1 MLNKKTLLVLICA
14 ISLYVGFVV
23 FSDISI
29 LLEKFKNFDFIY
41 LLFSLL
47 LIFISYL
54 IRGIRYDYL
63 LKKISI
69 HLPLKQSVMLF
80 FAGLAL
86 GITPGKFGEVIKSSF
101 LKRQYNQ
108 SLSKTVPVVFVER
121 YFDLVGIVIIA
132 IVGVWFVEIQ
142 KTEILTAFF
151 LMVIVLVVSRQRKLI
166 IPILNRFKKIPFLK
180 NFSNNFLEMYDTI
193 HSLLSFRIY
202 TKSTGLSIIAW
213 LLESIGVF
221 FIFQGFGI
229 DLSFETVVLIFVISS
244 LIGAISMLPGGLGI
258 TEGSMIGLLLFQ
270 GIDYT
275 EAFSVVLLVRIA
287 TLWYSIMLG
296 LLCMRTLTASVYKT
310 EK

>member
-1 MLNKKTLLVLICA
+1 MLICA
-14 ISLYVGFVV
+14 ISLYLGFVV

-41 LLFSLL
+41 LLLSLL

-63 LKKISI
+63 LKKINI
-69 HLPLKQSVMLF
+69 NLPLKQSVILF

-101 LKRQYNQ
+101 LKRRYNQ

-202 TKSTGLSIIAW
+202 TKSTGLSITAW

-258 TEGSMIGLLLFQ
+258 TEGGMIGLLLFQ

-296 LLCMRTLTASVYKT
+296 LLAVAGTRQSASRVMPVVRHSPL
-310 EK
+310 

>member
-1 MLNKKTLLVLICA
+1 MLLCA

-63 LKKISI
+63 LKKINI
-69 HLPLKQSVMLF
+69 NLPLKQSVTLF

-101 LKRQYNQ
+101 LKRRYNQ

-166 IPILNRFKKIPFLK
+166 IPILDRFKKIPFLK

-202 TKSTGLSIIAW
+202 TKSTGLSITAW

-258 TEGSMIGLLLFQ
+258 TEGGMIGLLLFQ

-296 LLCMRTLTASVYKT
+296 LLGMKTLTASIYKT